1 MSKQDIG
8 WLGSRLPDFWETIS
22 IYMYCMLSLQST
34 QPSIGICPILTSYQ
48 IQFNQSPIQT
58 GHLDSV
64 KGDHFT
70 EMKIAVLNWK
80 KFETLTTDCWIQ
92 SESLIRCCLLQA
104 PLIQQLSQMLN
115 RSDCLMEVKITVL
128 KVGEFWDFNNWPLNM
143 VLLNRFECITFQQE
157 FFFYTTVNNKDHLLE
172 ALL

>member
-34 QPSIGICPILTSYQ
+34 QPSIGIYLILTSYQ

-92 SESLIRCCLLQA
+92 SESLIRCCLIQA

-115 RSDCLMEVKITVL
+115 RSDCLMNNMKVKIMKLANGCSHLEKLTDAYKLERTHL
-128 KVGEFWDFNNWPLNM
+128 KAT
-143 VLLNRFECITFQQE
+143 RECISHAFI
-157 FFFYTTVNNKDHLLE
+157 
-172 ALL
+172 

>member
-1 MSKQDIG
+1 MGVPKPINIINHTSIEKSSLIG
-8 WLGSRLPDFWETIS
+8 VPQPTTADLRKIKTNEQTGYRMIGFQITRFLRDNQHLHVLYVVTTIHTTFYWNLPNTYF
-22 IYMYCMLSLQST
+22 L
-34 QPSIGICPILTSYQ
+34 
-48 IQFNQSPIQT
+48 QFNQSPIQT

-80 KFETLTTDCWIQ
+80 KFETLTTDCRIQ
-92 SESLIRCCLLQA
+92 SESLIRCCLIQA

-128 KVGEFWDFNNWPLNM
+128 KAGGGGGILG
-143 VLLNRFECITFQQE
+143 L
-157 FFFYTTVNNKDHLLE
+157 
-172 ALL
+172 